1 MVSKRYTC
9 FILQSY
15 ENIVTENDVSQDRA
29 RGVPTCGRSG
39 NRIHVTTRF
48 FSPVQTGPGA
58 YSASYKRGTGF
69 FSEGGGSKSG
79 RGLALTTLHPLPS
92 STEVTQRI

>member
-15 ENIVTENDVSQDRA
+15 ENIVTVSQDRA

-58 YSASYKRGTGF
+58 YSASCKRGTGF
-69 FSEGGGSKSG
+69 LFQRGGGSKSG
-79 RGLALTTLHPLPS
+79 RGLAVTTLHPLPS